1 MDYIVKGF
9 ILLLVVLIASLVLN
23 IILAIKVYNLN
34 NALLDEQALQPQ
46 ISRNKSNDKIIY
58 M

>member
-1 MDYIVKGF
+1 MDYIFKGF

-23 IILAIKVYNLN
+23 IILVIKVYNLH
-34 NALLDEQALQPQ
+34 NALLDEQTTQPQ
-46 ISRNKSNDKIIY
+46 ISGNESNGTIIY